1 MSACMELIKSYLT
14 ALDLPIVEEDPAEEL
29 LVVSDEE
36 NGIKNLIIDCEDPI
50 LIVEQLIMP
59 VPKDNRERFFQR
71 LLQMNSTLVHGAFVL
86 DEDCRFLFF
95 RDTLRLENLDL
106 NEMEGS
112 IRALT
117 LAMIEH
123 GGELLAFSDK

>member
-1 MSACMELIKSYLT
+1 MELIKSYLT

-29 LVVSDEE
+29 LIVSDEE

-59 VPKDNRERFFQR
+59 IPKNNRERFFQR

-86 DEDCRFLFF
+86 DEDCRFVFF